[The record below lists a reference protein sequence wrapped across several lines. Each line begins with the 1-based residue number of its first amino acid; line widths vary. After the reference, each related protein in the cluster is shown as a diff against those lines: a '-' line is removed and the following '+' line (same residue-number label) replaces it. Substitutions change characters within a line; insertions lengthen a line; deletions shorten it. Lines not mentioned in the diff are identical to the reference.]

1 MDAARGNRYH
11 PRTMFRLL
19 PLLLAVALL
28 LPHASQAAPNYVH
41 QEDVIYGRKYGTAL
55 TLDIFWPK
63 EKANGIGIIFVVSG
77 GWFSDHTADG
87 KVGRFQYLLDHGYT
101 VFSVVHGSNPKYSIP
116 EVLED
121 MNRATRFIR
130 YHAWEYGVD
139 PDRLGIAG
147 GSAGGHLSLMQGT
160 AGDPGNPQAPDPIDR
175 VSSRVQAVA
184 CFYPPTDF
192 LDYGKQG
199 ENAIGRGILWNYA
212 GAFDFKELDP
222 YFRKLVPITDE
233 AKIEEIGRK
242 ISPIN
247 HVSKESAPTLIF
259 HGDAD
264 WLVPIQQSQIFV
276 EKMKAAGVEAKLVPK
291 AGAAHGWPDYS
302 QENPQ
307 IVDWFD
313 AHLVHK
319 AYAPTD
325 DGIRRVSLDTVEP
338 VPAPAQEDGKDGIA
352 RIHKV
357 TRATLELFPTTT
369 KPAAGTMLI
378 FPGGGYSILAVTHEG
393 RDVARMLNAAGWNAA
408 VLLYHVSEGPQTR
421 DLAIAD
427 AKAALE
433 LVQTHPEKLGFAPGK
448 VGAMGF
454 SAGGHLA
461 ARLGHEALS
470 SARPL
475 DAEVLM
481 YPAYL
486 EKDGKVLDDVAPGKT
501 PTFAFVAAD
510 DHWAPSA
517 TAYNEACQAAGLPCE
532 FHKPEHGGHGFGLKN
547 PLPTDVQ
554 NWPELLQRFLK
565 TLPAK

>member
-1 MDAARGNRYH
+1 MHR
-11 PRTMFRLL
+11 FL
-19 PLLLAVALL
+19 PLLLAVALF
-28 LPHASQAAPNYVH
+28 LPRAGHAAAPNYVH

-63 EKANGIGIIFVVSG
+63 EHANGAGVVFCVSG
-77 GWFSDHTADG
+77 GWYSDHSPDG
-87 KVGRFQYLLDHGYT
+87 KVSRFQYLIDHGYT

-121 MNRATRFIR
+121 MNRAVRFIR

-139 PDRLGIAG
+139 PDKLGITG
-147 GSAGGHLSLMQGT
+147 GSAGGHLSLMMGT
-160 AGDPGNPQAPDPIDR
+160 AGGAGNAQAPDPVDR

-192 LDYGKQG
+192 LDYGKAG

-233 AKIEEIGRK
+233 AKIEEIGRQ

-291 AGAAHGWPDYS
+291 PGAMHGWPDYS

-307 IVDWFD
+307 IVEWFD
-313 AHLVHK
+313 THLLHK
-319 AYAPTD
+319 APATAATPAAPAA
-325 DGIRRVSLDTVEP
+325 GPAEQIRRVSLDTVEP

-357 TRATLELFPTTT
+357 ERAALELFPCST
-369 KPAAGTMLI
+369 KEPAKGTMLV

-427 AKAALE
+427 AKAALN
-433 LVQTHPEKLGFAPGK
+433 LVRTQPEKLGFAPGR
-448 VGAMGF
+448 VGVMGF

-461 ARLGHEALS
+461 ARLGHEAL
-470 SARPL
+470 AGKPL
-475 DAEVLM
+475 DALVLM

-486 EKDGKVLDDVAPGKT
+486 EKDGKVLEDVAPGQT
-501 PTFAFVAAD
+501 PTFAYVAAD

-517 TAYNEACQAAGLPCE
+517 TAYNEACKAAGLPCE

-547 PLPTDVQ
+547 PLPADVQ
-554 NWPELLQRFLK
+554 NWPQLLQTFLDG
-565 TLPAK
+565 LPAAKK